1 MHFGRLL
8 APVGSLLAA
17 FGSLLVPFG
26 FFFGHF
32 ENLLLAFGSFL
43 LALMI
48 CVSLLLPFDR
58 CTSFSTSFHFVFPL
72 FDPSRSIFVICLF
85 VFNPAVCKLSLA
97 PPPSEGPERK
107 LP

>member
-8 APVGSLLAA
+8 APVGSLLAPLRHPLAA

-58 CTSFSTSFHFVFPL
+58 CTSFSTSFHFFFFRPPA
-72 FDPSRSIFVICLF
+72 FNFRYFVSFFLT
-85 VFNPAVCKLSLA
+85 
-97 PPPSEGPERK
+97 
-107 LP
+107 LPYVSFR